1 MSSSILLALLSMA
14 STGVSD
20 FIYKRAQDRGIVLET
35 YLLVETVPFSAVAL
49 LAGALLGD
57 LYINRVTVLFGLL
70 FGVISFLAIFSFVTS
85 LHRGEAGVNT
95 LIFRL
100 NFILTALLAILFLG
114 EPPTLQKV
122 LGLLL
127 AIGAIGAVT
136 LLRRGGSRGS
146 PPQALALASLAMAFF
161 ALLNLVFKIGVS
173 EGGNVGWMIPF
184 GASSWA
190 MCCLVVIARRRD
202 LRFPRNNWLF
212 LPWTGGLKSLA
223 FVALLYALR
232 GGEASIVVPIAQLS
246 FLVTLL
252 LATFILKEPL
262 TGSKVLGLLLA
273 VGAILV
279 FSR

>member
-1 MSSSILLALLSMA
+1 MA

-35 YLLVETVPFSAVAL
+35 YLLVETLPFSALAL
-49 LAGALLGD
+49 ITGALLGD
-57 LYINRVTVLFGLL
+57 LYIDRVTVLYGLL

-85 LHRGEAGVNT
+85 LHKGEAGVNT

-100 NFILTALLAILFLG
+100 NFVFTALLAILFLG
-114 EPPTLQKV
+114 EPPTPQKA

-127 AIGAIGAVT
+127 AISAIGAVT
-136 LLRRGGSRGS
+136 LLQRTGRPGS
-146 PPQALALASLAMAFF
+146 PPRALAFSALAMAFF

-173 EGGNVGWMIPF
+173 KGGNVGWMIPF
-184 GASSWA
+184 GAASWA
-190 MCCLVVIARRRD
+190 GCCLVVIARRRD
-202 LRFPRNNWLF
+202 FRFPRNNWVF

-223 FVALLYALR
+223 FVALLYALQR
-232 GGEASIVVPIAQLS
+232 GEASVVVPIAQLS
-246 FLVTLL
+246 FLVTVL